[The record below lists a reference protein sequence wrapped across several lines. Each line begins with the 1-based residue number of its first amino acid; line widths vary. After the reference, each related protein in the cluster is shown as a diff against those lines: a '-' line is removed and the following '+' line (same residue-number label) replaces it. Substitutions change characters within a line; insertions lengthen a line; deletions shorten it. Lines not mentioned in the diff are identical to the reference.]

1 MNVRKMSSEL
11 KKEVTKIRFVKLE
24 IS

>member
-11 KKEVTKIRFVKLE
+11 KKEMTKIRFVKLE